1 MANSTSS
8 LVCVRLMQ
16 LYSTIEGSEIRRLL
30 PVEVGSSSTFIPLFT
45 RGLYIPNNAGFLPS
59 PVGHGMNKKTH
70 CFGVSETKQT
80 KKQHIELG
88 GSGEWMCFQKT
99 GMLL

>member
-8 LVCVRLMQ
+8 LACDRLMQ
-16 LYSTIEGSEIRRLL
+16 LYNTIEGSEIRRLL

-59 PVGHGMNKKTH
+59 PVGHGM
-70 CFGVSETKQT
+70 KQKHT
-80 KKQHIELG
+80 LFRAK
-88 GSGEWMCFQKT
+88 
-99 GMLL
+99 

>member
-1 MANSTSS
+1 MSDLCNCIV
-8 LVCVRLMQ
+8 LLRVLK
-16 LYSTIEGSEIRRLL
+16 IWRLL
-30 PVEVGSSSTFIPLFT
+30 PVEVGSSSTFMPLFT
-45 RGLYIPNNAGFLPS
+45 RGLYIANNAGFLPS
-59 PVGHGMNKKTH
+59 PVGHGMNKNTH

-88 GSGEWMCFQKT
+88 VCGEWMCFQKT